1 MRPAILMILMLGTAQ
16 SAMPSRADDIGVPTV
31 EAAGEA
37 DYSACSLHTACHAK
51 DVPAATLSAIRS
63 NGDSLEVRCPDTDRI
78 DEAYRNQCQASLE
91 AAIRSLSRWPGELS
105 PPAASEMRLKEEQAC
120 IDTSVSGREAADCG
134 HYSITA
140 MIPLRW
146 HEN

>member
-1 MRPAILMILMLGTAQ
+1 MRPAILMILMLGTTQA
-16 SAMPSRADDIGVPTV
+16 AMPPGTDGIGVPTV
-31 EAAGEA
+31 EAAGEEG
-37 DYSACSLHTACHAK
+37 YSACSLHTACYAK

-78 DEAYRNQCQASLE
+78 DETYRNQCQASLE
-91 AAIRSLSRWPGELS
+91 AAIRSLSRWPSELL

-120 IDTSVSGREAADCG
+120 IDTFVSGREVADCG

-146 HEN
+146 HDH